1 MTETARIEIRTS
13 KDMKCRASQ
22 LFADLGLYLDTT
34 INMFLSQSLR
44 KRGLPFRSRPSKFDR
59 EMEEAE
65 ASPVTHVGDVENI
78 KDIIHH
84 V

>member
-13 KDMKCRASQ
+13 KDMKCRPSQ
-22 LFADLGLYLDTT
+22 LFADLGLDLDTA

-65 ASPVTHVGDVENI
+65 ASPVTHEGDVENM